1 MQFKDYYE
9 ILGVKADASEAEI
22 KSAYRKLARKY
33 HPDVSKEAGAE
44 DKFKSV
50 SEAYE
55 ALKDADKRREYDQ
68 LKARGYRSGDDFQP
82 PPGWQGNAGGGRAA
96 PDFGEGADFSD
107 FFESVFGRNRGG
119 GGGRAGPR
127 RGRDL
132 QAQLA
137 IDLRTAFTGGR
148 ERITMRDGPT
158 GERSLD
164 VKIPAGILAGQQIR
178 LAGQGHP
185 GSAGG
190 PAGDLLLEVVYRPD
204 PRYQLEGRNL
214 ITHVAI
220 TPWQAA
226 LGASV
231 TVPTMSGD
239 VELKIPAGSDS
250 GRKLRLRGRGWPG
263 ASKGDQIVAI
273 DIRIP
278 APTTDAQKE
287 AYENLAKS
295 FEVDAPD

>member
-9 ILGVKADASEAEI
+9 TLGVKPDASDADI

-44 DKFKSV
+44 EKFKAV
-50 SEAYE
+50 NEAHE

-68 LKARGYRSGDDFQP
+68 LRARGYRAGDEFQP
-82 PPGWQGNAGGGRAA
+82 PPGWQGNPGGAA
-96 PDFGEGADFSD
+96 DFGEGGDFGD
-107 FFESVFGRNRGG
+107 FFESMFGRARAS
-119 GGGRAGPR
+119 GRAGPR

-137 IDLRTAFTGGR
+137 IDLRTAFLGGR
-148 ERITMRDGPT
+148 ERITLRDGPT

-185 GSAGG
+185 GHGG
-190 PAGDLLLEVVYRPD
+190 AQAGDLLLEVVFRPD
-204 PRYQLEGRNL
+204 PRFRLDGRNL
-214 ITHVAI
+214 IVQVPI

-231 TVPTMSGD
+231 KVPTMTGEVD
-239 VELKIPAGSDS
+239 LRVPAGSDQ

-263 ASKGDQIVAI
+263 GGEAGDQMVVL
-273 DIRIP
+273 DIHVP
-278 APTTDAQKE
+278 AASSDEQRE
-287 AYENLAKS
+287 AWEKLAGTYTA
-295 FEVDAPD
+295 E

>member
-9 ILGVKADASEAEI
+9 ILGVKAEASDAEI

-33 HPDVSKEAGAE
+33 HPDVSKEEGAE
-44 DKFKSV
+44 EKFKAV
-50 SEAYE
+50 NEAHE

-82 PPGWQGNAGGGRAA
+82 PPGWQGGPGGGGA

-107 FFESVFGRNRGG
+107 FFESVFGRGRA
-119 GGGRAGPR
+119 GGRAGPR

-148 ERITMRDGPT
+148 ERITLRDGPT
-158 GERSLD
+158 GERALD

-185 GSAGG
+185 GSGG
-190 PAGDLLLEVVYRPD
+190 AAAGDLLLEVVYRPD
-204 PRYQLEGRNL
+204 ARYQLEGRNL

-226 LGASV
+226 LGATV

-263 ASKGDQIVAI
+263 ATAGDQIVAI
-273 DIRIP
+273 DIRVPVP
-278 APTTDAQKE
+278 ATDAQKE

-295 FEVDAPD
+295 FDAESPE